1 MQTSEASFCRNVT
14 SGTGEDRHRK
24 KKHVASWLPPGSDL
38 ENSPSFQDTQTWGFF
53 NGLFASGNEF
63 SCFWYLDDLGYDVDE
78 AHSSQ
83 SFVTRLSTCFL
94 IGHSTQNITI
104 FHLHTTNNDVLR
116 LSTTSCKQKYTGCCT
131 SSCPCWWLCIWIP
144 VSFKVSVWPVLSH
157 GSTGSTRHREQTVTS
172 PLPQALGHP
181 FFSGVTIFKQP
192 FVVDWLMGRRVDSL
206 LLQALLHFL
215 RVQFHWDWWDTCGL
229 AILCT
234 WRGCI
239 FFQVTTSDKSQSA
252 HAARSNICQYLCLLL
267 ISNAI
272 QCESITIF

>member
-1 MQTSEASFCRNVT
+1 MQTSEASFCRDVT

-24 KKHVASWLPPGSDL
+24 KNMSHLDHHLAPTWRTIPPSRTLKL
-38 ENSPSFQDTQTWGFF
+38 EVFF
-53 NGLFASGNEF
+53 NGLFASGDEF
-63 SCFWYLDDLGYDVDE
+63 SSFWYLDDLGYDVDV

-94 IGHSTQNITI
+94 IGRSTQNITI

-116 LSTTSCKQKYTGCCT
+116 LSTTSCKEKYTGCCRA
-131 SSCPCWWLCIWIP
+131 SCPCWWLCIWIP

-157 GSTGSTRHREQTVTS
+157 GSTGSTGSTRHREQTVTS

-215 RVQFHWDWWDTCGL
+215 RVQFQWDWWDTCGL
-229 AILCT
+229 LPSSMQFKT
-234 WRGCI
+234 
-239 FFQVTTSDKSQSA
+239 
-252 HAARSNICQYLCLLL
+252 
-267 ISNAI
+267 
-272 QCESITIF
+272 